1 MNLQREFFLR
11 VEELDQQREA
21 IGVGNLAKD
30 RLSILRPK
38 FVQRFAA
45 QRTVCDDALRFR
57 AIHDLPRFT
66 DAFVCRKIFSKQLSQ
81 FAAAPNPLLEDWFEG
96 EGDGEIALTHA
107 KISGT
112 VAAAVPAAT
121 GLY

>member
-1 MNLQREFFLR
+1 MNLQRKFILR
-11 VEELDQQREA
+11 IEQLDQQREA
-21 IGVGNLAKD
+21 IGVANLAKN

-38 FVQRFAA
+38 FVQRFVA

-57 AIHDLPRFT
+57 SIHDLPRFA
-66 DAFVCRKIFSKQLSQ
+66 DAFACRKIFSKQLRK
-81 FAAAPNPLLEDWFEG
+81 FATAPNPLLEDWFEG
-96 EGDGEIALTHA
+96 EGAGEIALTHA